1 MLNFHW
7 IVLKLNCQHA
17 LVTNGGKEMQILV
30 IGVVI
35 GAIAWAL
42 IGYFLTSAIGGI
54 SPITGVILSAFF
66 GALFGAFAT
75 TAIGMRS
82 G

>member
-1 MLNFHW
+1 
-7 IVLKLNCQHA
+7 
-17 LVTNGGKEMQILV
+17 MQILV